1 MSEQKKSPTPSSPQ
15 EEPSYTP
22 ASPVKRAMA
31 WIGLVYAFMLL
42 GMTTYIF
49 YTGTALGNL
58 GPLLALPALIGLGAV
73 ALISHRTTGTPG
85 KGAAVFMAL
94 LCWAVALYTVPLAWV
109 GLMSNFGG

>member
-1 MSEQKKSPTPSSPQ
+1 MSENKKNSPSSPQ

-42 GMTTYIF
+42 AMTTYIF

-58 GPLLALPALIGLGAV
+58 GPLLALPALIGLGIV

-85 KGAAVFMAL
+85 KGTAVFVAL
-94 LCWAVALYTVPLAWV
+94 LCWGLAFYTVPLAWV